1 MSEEK
6 RQGGEFRP
14 SLLQQNKTSHQPSG
28 SHPIAG
34 GWWRAMKIHVKELG
48 KSEYIIVR
56 KWQLVWAG
64 AAAGVRVRSGW
75 VYCANVSC
83 HHIEVHNKMAPL
95 YNGWLMTRARA
106 ESLICPAWPGLNTHQ
121 ATEIRALGV
130 SSWLWSSP
138 RDWSVN
144 TNMLSQDIKDPLS
157 TSQSHTFKRK
167 VPWQLSKSR

>member
-1 MSEEK
+1 MRRK
-6 RQGGEFRP
+6 AKWGGSKERD
-14 SLLQQNKTSHQPSG
+14 SSHKILQPKKTYLSTFNCLSF
-28 SHPIAG
+28 IL
-34 GWWRAMKIHVKELG
+34 WREYPMIFIHVKELG

-56 KWQLVWAG
+56 KWQLVRAG

-138 RDWSVN
+138 RDRSVN
-144 TNMLSQDIKDPLS
+144 TNILSQDIKDPLS
-157 TSQSHTFKRK
+157 TSQS
-167 VPWQLSKSR
+167 Q